1 MSEYNDHTANAPTGA
16 ATTVAESAKKS
27 RRKPPK
33 TLEERFLEKQQEAEK
48 LRIQIEERREK
59 LRSELVD
66 ALYKEHGTDAATG
79 DPTEVGR
86 INRLRS
92 DLGLPAVQ

>member
-1 MSEYNDHTANAPTGA
+1 MSESNDNVLSDDGTA
-16 ATTVAESAKKS
+16 VAEPAKKS

-33 TLEERFLEKQQEAEK
+33 TLEQRFLEKQQEAEK
-48 LRIQIEERREK
+48 LRLQIEEKREE

-66 ALYKEHGTDAATG
+66 ALYAKYGIDARKG
-79 DPTEVGR
+79 DPTETGR

-92 DLGLPAVQ
+92 ELGLSTV

>member
-1 MSEYNDHTANAPTGA
+1 MSEYTSNDNVLSDDGTA
-16 ATTVAESAKKS
+16 VAESAKKT

-48 LRIQIEERREK
+48 LRLQIEERREK

-66 ALYKEHGTDAATG
+66 ALYDHYGIDARKG
-79 DPTEVGR
+79 DPTETGR
-86 INRLRS
+86 INSLRS
-92 DLGLPAVQ
+92 ELGLATT

>member
-1 MSEYNDHTANAPTGA
+1 MSEYNDHTANAPTA
-16 ATTVAESAKKS
+16 AVTAVAESVKKS

-48 LRIQIEERREK
+48 LRLQIEERREK

-66 ALYKEHGTDAATG
+66 ALYEKYGIDARKG
-79 DPTEVGR
+79 DPTERER
-86 INRLRS
+86 INALRS
-92 DLGLPAVQ
+92 ELGLPTV